1 MLMSVAER
9 GREIGI
15 LRAVGASRL
24 DVFRL
29 ILLESVQFC
38 FVGGV
43 AGVVLAIVC
52 SRGIEAW
59 LRSRLPFAP
68 TDSLINWEW
77 WLVAACIGGAIAL
90 GALAGLLPASRAAE
104 MAPMKAIREGARV

>member
-1 MLMSVAER
+1 MSIAER

-15 LRAVGASRL
+15 LRAIGASRL

-38 FVGGV
+38 FAGGI
-43 AGVVLAIVC
+43 AGVLLAIGC

-59 LRSRLPFAP
+59 LRARLPFAP
-68 TDSLINWEW
+68 SDSLIHWEW
-77 WLVAACIGGAIAL
+77 WVAGACVGGAVAL